1 MKRDNLH
8 PPEFRT
14 FTDPRTGARFHFIA
28 IDTASGAHESAR
40 QEGRRVR
47 LPLEGDLESDALTR
61 EQQKK
66 QFGVDPLD
74 VEAMLSVSF
83 PRP

>member
-1 MKRDNLH
+1 MTLKNLR
-8 PPEFRT
+8 E
-14 FTDPRTGARFHFIA
+14 AVEI
-28 IDTASGAHESAR
+28 GAHESNL
-40 QEGRRVR
+40 QEGRCIK
-47 LPLEGDLESDALTR
+47 LPIVGDLESDAR
-61 EQQKK
+61 EREKQRK

>member
-1 MKRDNLH
+1 ML
-8 PPEFRT
+8 
-14 FTDPRTGARFHFIA
+14 
-28 IDTASGAHESAR
+28 
-40 QEGRRVR
+40 QEGRIK
-47 LPLEGDLESDALTR
+47 LPIEDDLEADALTR
-61 EQQKK
+61 EQQQK